1 MFKIGNLAKNAGN
14 NKACLSEEVANSNCR
29 YLQHKFWLSMA
40 QHPLMGQGLLIIQ
53 TSRSHSR

>member
-40 QHPLMGQGLLIIQ
+40 QHPL
-53 TSRSHSR
+53 